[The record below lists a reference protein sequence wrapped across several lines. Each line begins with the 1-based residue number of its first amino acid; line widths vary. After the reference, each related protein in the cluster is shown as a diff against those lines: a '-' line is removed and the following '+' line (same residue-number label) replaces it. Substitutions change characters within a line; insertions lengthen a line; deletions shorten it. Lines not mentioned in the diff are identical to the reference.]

1 MEIKNYIHI
10 DFTRGKDIVVPSIQ
24 YDSGTRWVMAKL
36 YDNGLPIDLQ
46 ELKVCIMAVKSDGK
60 EVFNEC
66 KIIDAEKG
74 IIEFEIT
81 KQMGIL
87 VGEVECQ
94 IKLFGPDQLLSSNI
108 FKLAVT
114 KTLSPSSESSKDE
127 LDVLV
132 NALGQ
137 VQDID
142 NRFAQTN
149 AQLSDIKIN
158 KMDKGGEIVVSQI
171 NKNKGK
177 FDQTYMSDEFLQQM
191 AGTTPINAVPADK
204 SITPDKT
211 TFINTGIN
219 LYNPQAINKNVF
231 ISGTGGEQSNEK
243 YVATGFIRVTEG
255 LPYRYNGNENI
266 CRRDLCG
273 FYDSN
278 KNFLGRPE
286 ELGVT
291 EHNPFTIPQGRG
303 ICYIRLSL
311 HNTAYAINNF
321 YFYQGTEW
329 LDHEQNP
336 YGEYL
341 DLDYVPKLT
350 PDKIPTVTSDM
361 IGYKAIE
368 PSNTNFFQR
377 QGNLIKHDDLVFGSY
392 VVRKNG
398 NLAKNET
405 YCCTDFIRLEQG
417 KYYKRRGVVGNHYAY
432 YDENK
437 KFVDM
442 GGQDLPDGQF
452 TPPQGV
458 VYIRGSI
465 PYGGNM
471 ESALSA
477 SIVESTYDLSEP
489 GVDKIPYSYLK
500 TVNEIKSEDIRQE
513 QIKLEHLGYLEK
525 DDTNM
530 LNMATRVEG
539 YYVDS
544 DAGFLREN
552 EKYDVSQY
560 IAVEPNAPYITNFCR
575 TLAFYTEDYKYISGI
590 SQNQGE
596 VVTRFTT
603 PSNARFLRITIY
615 KHAINSHMLCRGT
628 ELPNKYVPYKLVMPS
643 VIRLADEV
651 VGPSNTT
658 FLYETGNLIKR
669 NEIILNHYANH
680 STGTPTGNTAYCCT
694 ALIRVLPGK
703 FYSHKGIHDIH
714 YAMFDAS
721 EKLINHSNQ
730 ALGNPFQVPENV
742 HYMRFSISWSGD
754 ESKLDNV
761 GLSLGA
767 VYEDNKGYLLNPD
780 YLDLT
785 EKVESKDI
793 KHNQI
798 QLEHL
803 GFLSTTENLLNLDTR
818 TEGYYVSWDTGNL
831 GPNEN
836 YDVSDYLTVEPNTEY
851 VTSHNRMMAFYDE
864 NKKYIS
870 GIENGTLPLVFT
882 TPSNAKY
889 LRITIYKNAIN
900 SHMLCRGTELPEEY
914 IPYRL
919 VMPSVIGL
927 ADEVVSPSNT
937 TFLYETGNLIKRN
950 EIILNHYAN
959 HSTGTPTGNTA
970 YCCTALIRVLPGKF
984 YSHKGIHD
992 IHYAMFDAS
1001 EKLINHSNQALGNPF
1016 QVPENVHYMRFSI
1029 SWSGDE
1035 SKLDNV
1041 GLSLGAVYED
1051 NKGYLLNP
1059 DYLDLTEK
1067 VESKDIKHNQIQ
1079 LEHLGFLS
1087 TTENLLNLDTRT
1099 EGYYV
1104 SWDTGNLGPNENYDV
1119 SDYLTVEPNTE
1130 YVTSHN
1136 RMMAFYDENKKY
1148 ISGIENGTLPL
1159 VFTTPS
1165 NAKYLRITIY
1175 KNAINSQMLKK
1186 GNILGDYV
1194 PFGYYLPDNLIA
1206 KKVNSNNDES
1216 TTLAINL
1223 PDEIHVANNTTLEIY
1238 NRYLLNTG
1246 NPDNYFFEYSCSVG
1260 QNMKRGLVIPKG
1272 TATGRYKLTVTVY
1285 NDSLDVVC
1293 SKQVYLNVHGKGEPL
1308 SSPVKLLCIGDSITN
1323 DKPWLKE
1330 LDTLSKNLYGGKAI
1344 ELVGT
1349 RGGTYKHEGRS
1360 GYSSG
1365 GYVSDSSYGWQG
1377 NVKVKCPN
1385 LVVEPI
1391 TKKQYNLPI
1400 GNGGTGKFEVEE
1412 TIVENGVKWVYFNR
1426 LTGGGDVP
1434 KTGTATA
1441 IETSTQGDSVI
1452 EFTDVYVTSR
1462 NPFWNSTTKQVD
1474 FIHYEQNLLGTK
1486 PDVVQIYLGTND
1498 YSSSSYI
1505 GNMKH
1510 LIDCLNRDWNVPI
1523 MVVLAPYRGNQDGMG
1538 KQEGTSRLN
1547 RKAHDVMW
1555 KQHRN
1560 ILKELQGLDNVHIV
1574 PVAPCHD
1581 SEHNYGM
1588 VQGQVNSRNTSTT
1601 WYPTESV
1608 HPQECGYLQMAD
1620 AMWGTLLSIILGTI
1634 G

>member
-1 MEIKNYIHI
+1 
-10 DFTRGKDIVVPSIQ
+10 
-24 YDSGTRWVMAKL
+24 
-36 YDNGLPIDLQ
+36 
-46 ELKVCIMAVKSDGK
+46 MAVKAKYIKDLPLK
-60 EVFNEC
+60 ENLEGTDSLILQDDEGTKRSTLEVIGD
-66 KIIDAEKG
+66 KIAEEANKR
-74 IIEFEIT
+74 
-81 KQMGIL
+81 
-87 VGEVECQ
+87 V
-94 IKLFGPDQLLSSNI
+94 
-108 FKLAVT
+108 
-114 KTLSPSSESSKDE
+114 DE
-127 LDVLV
+127 LEKELV
-132 NALGQ
+132 
-137 VQDID
+137 
-142 NRFAQTN
+142 QTN
-149 AQLSDIKIN
+149 TQLSDIKIN

-177 FDQTYMSDEFLQQM
+177 FDQTYMTDEFLQQIV
-191 AGTTPINAVPADK
+191 GNAPVHSVPADK

-219 LYNPQAINKNVF
+219 LYNPKVVSRGVF
-231 ISGTGGEQSNEK
+231 ISGTGGEQSNEV
-243 YVATGFIRVTEG
+243 YVATDFIRVTEG

-392 VVRKNG
+392 VVRTNG

-530 LNMATRVEG
+530 LNMMTRVEG

-544 DAGFLREN
+544 DAGILREN

-590 SQNQGE
+590 SQNPGE

-603 PSNARFLRITIY
+603 PSNARFLRITTSKGMLY
-615 KHAINSHMLCRGT
+615 SHMLCRGT
-628 ELPNKYVPYKLVMPS
+628 ELPKEYVPYKLVMPS
-643 VIRLADEV
+643 VIGLADEV
-651 VGPSNTT
+651 VSPNNTT
-658 FLYETGNLIKR
+658 FFYRTGNLIKR
-669 NEIILNHYANH
+669 DEIILNHYANH
-680 STGTPTGNTAYCCT
+680 STGTPSSNTAYCCT
-694 ALIRVLPGK
+694 QIIKVIPRK

-714 YAMFDAS
+714 YAMFDAN
-721 EKLINHSNQ
+721 KVVVKHSNQ

-767 VYEDNKGYLLNPD
+767 VYEDNKGYMLNPD
-780 YLDLT
+780 YLVLT

-793 KHNQI
+793 KRNQI

-818 TEGYYVSWDTGNL
+818 TENHYVSWDTGNL
-831 GPNEN
+831 GYNES
-836 YDVSDYLTVEPNTEY
+836 YDVSDYLEVEPNTEY

-882 TPSNAKY
+882 TPENAKY
-889 LRITIYKNAIN
+889 LRITIYKN
-900 SHMLCRGTELPEEY
+900 T
-914 IPYRL
+914 
-919 VMPSVIGL
+919 
-927 ADEVVSPSNT
+927 
-937 TFLYETGNLIKRN
+937 
-950 EIILNHYAN
+950 
-959 HSTGTPTGNTA
+959 
-970 YCCTALIRVLPGKF
+970 
-984 YSHKGIHD
+984 
-992 IHYAMFDAS
+992 
-1001 EKLINHSNQALGNPF
+1001 
-1016 QVPENVHYMRFSI
+1016 
-1029 SWSGDE
+1029 
-1035 SKLDNV
+1035 
-1041 GLSLGAVYED
+1041 
-1051 NKGYLLNP
+1051 
-1059 DYLDLTEK
+1059 
-1067 VESKDIKHNQIQ
+1067 
-1079 LEHLGFLS
+1079 
-1087 TTENLLNLDTRT
+1087 
-1099 EGYYV
+1099 
-1104 SWDTGNLGPNENYDV
+1104 
-1119 SDYLTVEPNTE
+1119 
-1130 YVTSHN
+1130 
-1136 RMMAFYDENKKY
+1136 
-1148 ISGIENGTLPL
+1148 
-1159 VFTTPS
+1159 
-1165 NAKYLRITIY
+1165 
-1175 KNAINSQMLKK
+1175 INSQMLKK

-1206 KKVNSNNDES
+1206 KKVDSNNDES

-1323 DKPWLKE
+1323 DKPWLRE

-1344 ELVGT
+1344 EFVGT

-1412 TIVENGVKWVYFNR
+1412 VRVEEGVKWVYFNR

-1523 MVVLAPYRGNQDGMG
+1523 MIVLAPYRGNQDGMG
-1538 KQEGTSRLN
+1538 KQSGTSMLN

-1588 VQGQVNSRNTSTT
+1588 VEGQVNSRNTSTT